1 MKVLVSDPI
10 TDTGISILKDSGFK
24 TLYLPDSD
32 KKEINKAIHDVDGMI
47 IRSGTTVDAS
57 MLESGKKLQVIGR
70 AGVGVDNIDI
80 QAATRKGIVVMN
92 TPDVN
97 TISAAEH
104 TIALILALSR
114 NIHHGHMGLDQGS
127 WNRHELVGTELRN
140 KTIGIIGLG
149 KIGRE
154 VMERCRSFKMN
165 IICYDPFINKELF
178 TNDEIT
184 ITDLDSLT
192 KSCDYITL
200 HIPLN
205 DKTRDLFDYDR
216 LKLMKPSARLI
227 NVARGGII
235 NENDLAKALK
245 ENSIAGAA
253 IDVFKTEPIDK
264 GHPLIGIPNALLS
277 PHLGAS
283 TNEAKEGVSRS
294 ICEQVRDYLLH
305 NRLSNALNIPI
316 SNLALLKEVQPF
328 LDLAELLGDLLSQ
341 IVKEPTE
348 RVLIECQGTAEE
360 IRPISLALLKGFL
373 SSNIPDRI
381 NYINAEAIA
390 KELGI
395 EVQLNYTNKESNYLN
410 VISASIIC
418 GKKTFEISGSVF
430 SDNKP
435 RLVNI
440 LGRKMEVTPKGTML
454 LLENDDIPG
463 VIGQIGTLLG
473 DLEVNIAAYLLNR
486 SQNNGKAFAVI
497 RIDNA
502 LDDNAFNRLTELDSI
517 NWLKQ
522 VQINS

>member
-1 MKVLVSDPI
+1 
-10 TDTGISILKDSGFK
+10 
-24 TLYLPDSD
+24 
-32 KKEINKAIHDVDGMI
+32 
-47 IRSGTTVDAS
+47 
-57 MLESGKKLQVIGR
+57 
-70 AGVGVDNIDI
+70 
-80 QAATRKGIVVMN
+80 
-92 TPDVN
+92 
-97 TISAAEH
+97 
-104 TIALILALSR
+104 
-114 NIHHGHMGLDQGS
+114 
-127 WNRHELVGTELRN
+127 
-140 KTIGIIGLG
+140 
-149 KIGRE
+149 
-154 VMERCRSFKMN
+154 MN

-192 KSCDYITL
+192 KSSDYITL

-253 IDVFKTEPIDK
+253 IDVFETEPIDK
-264 GHPLIGIPNALLS
+264 GHPLIGIPNVLLS

-360 IRPISLALLKGFL
+360 IRPISLAFLKGFL

-440 LGRKMEVTPKGTML
+440 LGRKMEVNPKGTML

>member
-1 MKVLVSDPI
+1 
-10 TDTGISILKDSGFK
+10 
-24 TLYLPDSD
+24 
-32 KKEINKAIHDVDGMI
+32 
-47 IRSGTTVDAS
+47 

-192 KSCDYITL
+192 KNSDYITL

-264 GHPLIGIPNALLS
+264 DHPLIGIPNALLS

-328 LDLAELLGDLLSQ
+328 LDLAELLGNLLSQ

-360 IRPISLALLKGFL
+360 IRPISLAFLKGFL

-395 EVQLNYTNKESNYLN
+395 EVQLNYNNKESNYLLSL
-410 VISASIIC
+410 IHI
-418 GKKTFEISGSVF
+418 
-430 SDNKP
+430 
-435 RLVNI
+435 
-440 LGRKMEVTPKGTML
+440 
-454 LLENDDIPG
+454 
-463 VIGQIGTLLG
+463 
-473 DLEVNIAAYLLNR
+473 
-486 SQNNGKAFAVI
+486 
-497 RIDNA
+497 
-502 LDDNAFNRLTELDSI
+502 
-517 NWLKQ
+517 
-522 VQINS
+522 